1 MCLENQFDLGGDK
14 AGPLTV
20 FDGHIHR
27 RERRHGFQLNAFA
40 IFEEE
45 KLIVNGHVTQKIP
58 ERKGWE
64 EKREEFKAVQGQ
76 NKSGILSLA
85 NVPLAEG
92 KIPLTPEGVGEK

>member
-1 MCLENQFDLGGDK
+1 M
-14 AGPLTV
+14 
-20 FDGHIHR
+20 
-27 RERRHGFQLNAFA
+27 
-40 IFEEE
+40 
-45 KLIVNGHVTQKIP
+45 TQKIP

-92 KIPLTPEGVGEK
+92 KIPLNPEGVGEK